1 MDEINF
7 LSGGQ
12 GDLGGKK
19 KKKEEEKIEW
29 KEPTKEERADKIDL
43 SKDSGAAKAADWF
56 KFLKK
61 EVPGADQDKKI
72 LTGQPDGRNGLTDI
86 KKIKSAREDLINII
100 KTEEKRKPIQ
110 KEKPPKKEKSSF
122 FAWFNGLFRHKEKIN
137 GGFLKDYQTVVHQEE
152 KKIIEPVMPK
162 FEEKKKEI
170 VLPPPPP
177 VQVKEKP
184 VVLKVEKA
192 LGAENRLKKLFK
204 KIFAQKEKKPAQE
217 IKKEAEVVIKKEEK
231 KEEKVPKEIV
241 KPKEEGQKETPH
253 ILKTN
258 LAEGEIFL
266 FFNWKKN
273 VSVLLFSVMAACLLL
288 FAAYEGLIFWEKQV
302 EEIESES
309 IVGDLNRMDKSI
321 KQFERKVADVL
332 FFQKKLELAG
342 ELLNNHIYW
351 ANFLNFFSEITIPGI
366 EYTRT
371 IGGESG
377 VNKYAI
383 DAKAKD
389 FKTILTQVNLMRLND
404 YIKKVEVKGGKMSV
418 EKEKKEEEK
427 KEEEAKKEE
436 KSIGN
441 KIDFKLEFEIDPI
454 IFLKGPIIKDI
465 EPKEG
470 AVGQYVTIYGINF
483 RDYDED
489 ESEIKFYNSDDDI
502 YEDADSDFL
511 SPCKDNWWHNSYIVA
526 KVPKIKPGNWLIA
539 VVNGEGEVKFSIPF
553 KVNED
558 APGPGICFIS
568 PDYGSE
574 DEIVNIYGEGFG
586 DKEGF
591 GGAEYYDNKF
601 GKIISWSDERIKS
614 QTPSQAG
621 TGALRI
627 EIDSGAKSNGLIY
640 KRLD

>member
-1 MDEINF
+1 MDGINF

-12 GDLGGKK
+12 GDLGEKK
-19 KKKEEEKIEW
+19 KKKEKEKIEW

-61 EVPGADQDKKI
+61 EVPGAGQDKKI
-72 LTGQPDGRNGLTDI
+72 STGQPDGRNGLTDI

-100 KTEEKRKPIQ
+100 K
-110 KEKPPKKEKSSF
+110 
-122 FAWFNGLFRHKEKIN
+122 A
-137 GGFLKDYQTVVHQEE
+137 
-152 KKIIEPVMPK
+152 
-162 FEEKKKEI
+162 
-170 VLPPPPP
+170 
-177 VQVKEKP
+177 KEKP
-184 VVLKVEKA
+184 VVLKAEKA
-192 LGAENRLKKLFK
+192 LGAEGWLKKLFK
-204 KIFAQKEKKPAQE
+204 KIFVQKEKKLAQE
-217 IKKEAEVVIKKEEK
+217 IKKETEAVIQKEEK
-231 KEEKVPKEIV
+231 KEEKVSKEIIE
-241 KPKEEGQKETPH
+241 PKEEGQKEAPH

-258 LAEGEIFL
+258 LAEGEISL

-273 VSVLLFSVMAACLLL
+273 VSVLLFSVMVVCLLL
-288 FAAYEGLIFWEKQV
+288 FAAYEGLIFWGKQQEDIGQSKYLPV
-302 EEIESES
+302 DLSE
-309 IVGDLNRMDKSI
+309 LDKSI

-351 ANFLNFFSEITIPGI
+351 ANFLDFFSEITIPGI

-371 IGGESG
+371 IGGES
-377 VNKYAI
+377 NASKYAI

-418 EKEKKEEEK
+418 EKEAKEEDKKE
-427 KEEEAKKEE
+427 EE

-441 KIDFKLEFEIDPI
+441 KIDFKLEFELDPI

-470 AVGQYVTIYGINF
+470 AVGQYVTVYGINF

-526 KVPKIKPGNWLIA
+526 KVPKIKPGNWLIT
-539 VVNGEGEVKFSIPF
+539 VVNGEGEVKFSTPF
-553 KVNED
+553 KVNEG
-558 APGPGICFIS
+558 ARGPGICFIS